1 MNGGYKEI
9 VQETGNYQEILNT
22 VVGSKVYYMFQEEVH
37 RALKDP
43 NNIELGNK
51 IALDETLQFLWWEYM
66 GNTVD
71 NESYLNRGFLIS
83 NLRSNVFYSLI
94 KEGIQRPELIEVDTF
109 EEFLDELKELKFEKS
124 RELSLKSI

>member
-37 RALKDP
+37 KALKDS

-51 IALDETLQFLWWEYM
+51 IALDETLQFLWRGYM
-66 GNTVD
+66 GNSEKH
-71 NESYLNRGFLIS
+71 ESYLNREFLIS
-83 NLRSNVFYSLI
+83 DLWDNVSNRFYRDKL
-94 KEGIQRPELIEVDTF
+94 KRPRFIEADTF
-109 EEFLDELKELKFEKS
+109 EEFLEELKEMKLEKNG
-124 RELSLKSI
+124 

>member
-37 RALKDP
+37 KALKDP

-51 IALDETLQFLWWEYM
+51 IALDETLQFLWWEYV
-66 GNTVD
+66 GNSDEYET
-71 NESYLNRGFLIS
+71 YLNREFPIS
-83 NLRSNVFYSLI
+83 NLWRNIFYRLI
-94 KEGIQRPELIEVDTF
+94 EEGIQRPELIEADTF
-109 EEFLDELKELKFEKS
+109 EEFLDELKEMKLGKS
-124 RELSLKSI
+124 S

>member
-51 IALDETLQFLWWEYM
+51 IALDETLQFLWWEYV
-66 GNTVD
+66 GNSDEYET
-71 NESYLNRGFLIS
+71 YLNREFPIS
-83 NLRSNVFYSLI
+83 NLWRNIFYRLI

-109 EEFLDELKELKFEKS
+109 EEFLDELKEMKLEKS
-124 RELSLKSI
+124 S

>member
-37 RALKDP
+37 KALKDP

-51 IALDETLQFLWWEYM
+51 IALDETLQFLWWEYI
-66 GNTVD
+66 GNSEEHET
-71 NESYLNRGFLIS
+71 YLNREFPIS
-83 NLRSNVFYSLI
+83 DLWSNIFHRFI
-94 KEGIQRPELIEVDTF
+94 KEGIQRPIFIKADTF
-109 EEFLDELKELKFEKS
+109 EEFLDELKEMKLEKT
-124 RELSLKSI
+124 KV